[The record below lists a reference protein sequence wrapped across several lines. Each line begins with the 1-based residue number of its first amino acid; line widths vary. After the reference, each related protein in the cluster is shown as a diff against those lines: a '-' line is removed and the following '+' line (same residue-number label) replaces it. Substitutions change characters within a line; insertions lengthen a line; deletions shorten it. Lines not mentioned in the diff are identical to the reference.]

1 MVIFEKADLF
11 YLINESIERHKTCFS
26 EFFEIPKKFNDM
38 VIFEKADLFY
48 LMNESIERHKT
59 SFSEFF

>member
-38 VIFEKADLFY
+38 VIFEKADLFCTY
-48 LMNESIERHKT
+48 NQRKH
-59 SFSEFF
+59 